1 MQSGNKRGSF
11 LVRYSDNSPGK
22 YALSIR
28 DVEKV
33 KHYRILRLV
42 DGNFFLNS
50 QAEFGTIREL
60 IQYYRK
66 KPEGLCVKLKA
77 PCLITEKPQ
86 TAGLSRE
93 ANEVW
98 EIDRKSI
105 RLVKNVVLVSLVRC
119 GWEYGMEPL
128 RLL

>member
-1 MQSGNKRGSF
+1 MQSGNKHGSF

-60 IQYYRK
+60 I
-66 KPEGLCVKLKA
+66 
-77 PCLITEKPQ
+77 
-86 TAGLSRE
+86 
-93 ANEVW
+93 
-98 EIDRKSI
+98 
-105 RLVKNVVLVSLVRC
+105 
-119 GWEYGMEPL
+119 
-128 RLL
+128 